1 MDLSKIEALI
11 TDERFFPTRRGN
23 LVIAAESDRGRIINS
38 AAIRRLQQKTQVFPL
53 ERNAA
58 VRSRLTHSLEVQQ
71 NGRFIVREI
80 EKRFDKFLEDQ
91 DQSKSDQDGNL
102 FRAMESIVEMACL
115 MHDIGNP
122 PFGHFGESAISGW
135 FEDNLKEIFKNIK
148 TERGDITQEE
158 LIEELKNFEGNAQ
171 AIRLIHSLMTLNLT
185 YTQIASVLK
194 YTRQGTK
201 TKPHDQH
208 PLSYLQKKPGYY
220 WAEADIVEK
229 IYKALGMTLGHR
241 HPLSYIMEAADD
253 IAYGLADIEDAVEKG
268 VLTLDGVVKGLKET
282 YEEAGG
288 KTEEATLTDIS
299 GKQKRSLQS
308 ILKEAEG
315 KYKNKDGKE
324 DKRIIDK
331 VSQFFISLR
340 VSVHTILVPYA
351 AQRFV
356 DNYEEIISGNF
367 NQALL
372 EDRSDAHWLSKA
384 LKSLAGKHV
393 FSNPEVE
400 QQELRGHTIITG
412 LLQAYSPLLRLPQT
426 DFWEISENT
435 REFCR
440 KHPLCSRLFNK
451 LSNKHVRAYKSAV
464 RDYKHDMMLER
475 YFRCRL
481 LQDYISGMTDQF
493 AYDEYRSLKVSD

>member
-11 TDERFFPTRRGN
+11 TDERFFPRKRGN

-80 EKRFDKFLEDQ
+80 EKRFDENLKKQKKPKPEENW
-91 DQSKSDQDGNL
+91 KL

-135 FEDNLKEIFKNIK
+135 FGDNLEGIFKNIK
-148 TERGDITQEE
+148 TEQTDITEQE
-158 LIEELKNFEGNAQ
+158 LMQELKNFEGNAQ

-185 YTQIASVLK
+185 YTQIAAVLK
-194 YTRQGTK
+194 YTREGTK

-220 WAEADIVEK
+220 WAEAEIVEK
-229 IYKALGMTLGHR
+229 IYKALGMTPGHR

-253 IAYGLADIEDAVEKG
+253 IAYGLADLEDAVEKD
-268 VLTLDGVVKGLKET
+268 VLSV
-282 YEEAGG
+282 EAV
-288 KTEEATLTDIS
+288 IS
-299 GKQKRSLQS
+299 GIQKEYGKERLRQETLVGVSGKKQSLQDILSYAEKGYARNS
-308 ILKEAEG
+308 IDS
-315 KYKNKDGKE
+315 NN
-324 DKRIIDK
+324 
-331 VSQFFISLR
+331 QFFISLR
-340 VSVHTILVPYA
+340 VSVHNVLVAHA
-351 AQRFV
+351 AERFF
-356 DNYEEIISGNF
+356 DNYDAIVMGNF
-367 NQALL
+367 NDPLL
-372 EDRSDAHWLSKA
+372 EDDSDAHRLSEA
-384 LKSLAGKHV
+384 LQTLAGKYV
-393 FSNPEVE
+393 FSHPEVE

>member
-11 TDERFFPTRRGN
+11 TDERSYGN
-23 LVIAAESDRGRIINS
+23 AYGNIVVAAESDRGRIINS

-80 EKRFDKFLEDQ
+80 EKRFDKSLEDQ
-91 DQSKSDQDGNL
+91 DQSKSDEDWNL

-122 PFGHFGESAISGW
+122 PFGHFGESAISDWFDDNLQGI
-135 FEDNLKEIFKNIK
+135 FEDVK
-148 TERGDITQEE
+148 TEQTDITQQE
-158 LIEELKNFEGNAQ
+158 LMQELKNFEGNAQ

-185 YTQIASVLK
+185 YTQIAAVLK

-201 TKPHDQH
+201 PEPEEGH
-208 PLSYLQKKPGYY
+208 PLYNLQKKPGYY
-220 WAEADIVEK
+220 WAESNVVEK
-229 IYKALGMTLGHR
+229 IYRALGMTPGHR

-268 VLTLDGVVKGLKET
+268 VLTLDGVVSGLKDAYEKVGGKS
-282 YEEAGG
+282 EEAR
-288 KTEEATLTDIS
+288 LTGIS
-299 GKQKRSLQS
+299 GGRRSLQS
-308 ILKEAEG
+308 ILNEAEG

-324 DKRIIDK
+324 NKRIIDK

-435 REFCR
+435 RKFCR

-464 RDYKHDMMLER
+464 RDCKYDMMLER

-493 AYDEYRSLKVSD
+493 AYDEYRSLRVSD